1 MLSLRAASG
10 GSTDAS
16 EAVRNL
22 LASLQGQP
30 GLSGAGGQGQGQMQ
44 DKPYP
49 HLSHLLPTSITVPMV
64 DAIAANDPA
73 RLDTL
78 LTYLPRSV
86 IVLSGPNPDAF
97 NGKDEPS
104 AAAVDEATASL
115 SLEAKKSL
123 LKKVL
128 RSPQFHQALGVLTQA
143 LRDGGLPGVADA
155 LGIRVENGGYMQ
167 NGSMPLGGGLAVEA
181 FVEGVKK
188 TVREQRQA

>member
-1 MLSLRAASG
+1 MYSLRASSG
-10 GSTDAS
+10 APADAS

-22 LASLQGQP
+22 LASLQNQP
-30 GLSGAGGQGQGQMQ
+30 VLSGNGGQSRGQMQ

-64 DAIAANDPA
+64 DAIAADDPG

-78 LTYLPRSV
+78 MTFLPRSV

-104 AAAVDEATASL
+104 AAAVEEASASL

-155 LGIRVENGGYMQ
+155 LGIRVENGGYLQ
-167 NGSMPLGGGLAVEA
+167 NGSMPLGGGLAIEA
-181 FVEGVKK
+181 FVEGVRE
-188 TVREQRQA
+188 TVREQKQA